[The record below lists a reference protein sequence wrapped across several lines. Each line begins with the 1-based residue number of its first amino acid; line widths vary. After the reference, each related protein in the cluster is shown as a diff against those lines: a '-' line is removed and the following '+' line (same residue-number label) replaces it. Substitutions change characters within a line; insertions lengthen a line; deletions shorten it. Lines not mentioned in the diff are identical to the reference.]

1 LYFIY
6 VVYSLNYDN
15 LLSPRGILL
24 PIFSIFL
31 ITFLLVSSQSVYAD
45 TIFVDTFDEDPQA
58 NGWTEKIVQIAVG
71 KFPATATGA
80 IGPTGDGE
88 VVLKKTGGASALEL
102 SITRTINTI
111 GFENIELELIA
122 KQSQG
127 NYENVDFIL
136 IEYSTGNG
144 FQTLLK
150 DHEVWNGIHDLIGEG
165 TDVADG
171 NIVLT
176 STGDL
181 SLSSDADENSSLM
194 VRLTVFLDEGDEDIF
209 FGNFMI
215 KGEPVDEEPPV
226 LFTPDDITQGNDP
239 GAAGAIVSFVATAT
253 DNSGPV
259 TVTCSPDSD
268 TFFLLGSTTV
278 TCNVTDPSGNSA
290 IGSFTV
296 TVNDEELPVL
306 FTPDD
311 ITQGNDPG
319 AAGAI
324 VSFVATATDNSGP
337 VTVTCSPD
345 SDTFFSLG
353 STTVL
358 CDVTD
363 PAGNSAIGSF
373 AVTVND
379 EEPPVDNSS
388 LTLYEQT
395 KNLLDELESIFFD
408 TADIQNVEKLD
419 KKTAKEMKKAVKY
432 LEKSLDLKLWL
443 SGDGNR
449 LNPENTKEL
458 DAETGEKIKKGDKV
472 FKEESKAVKHL
483 MKIKKDKHYDS
494 INDPVSDII
503 ADLVRIDSE
512 LAAIAIQD
520 AKDLLMDIEDK
531 KTIDKINKELKKA
544 NKELDRAQKDFDRDK
559 PDKSIEKYKKAWKHA
574 QHAIK
579 KGQKFLEK

>member
-1 LYFIY
+1 
-6 VVYSLNYDN
+6 VNNDN
-15 LLSPRGILL
+15 LLSPRVILL

-45 TIFVDTFDEDPQA
+45 TIFVDTFDKDPQA
-58 NGWTEKIVQIAVG
+58 NGWTEKTVQIAVG
-71 KFPATATGA
+71 NFPATATGVIA
-80 IGPTGDGE
+80 PTGEGE
-88 VVLKKTGGASALEL
+88 VVLKKTGGVSALEL
-102 SITRTINTI
+102 SITRTIDTT

-122 KQSQG
+122 KQNIG

-150 DHEVWNGIHDLIGEG
+150 DHGVWNGENDLLGERS
-165 TDVADG
+165 DKIAG
-171 NIVLT
+171 NVHPF
-176 STGDL
+176 STGNL
-181 SLSSDADENSSLM
+181 SLSDDANENSSLM
-194 VRLTVFLDEGDEDIF
+194 VRLTVFTDEINEDIF
-209 FGNFMI
+209 FDNFMI
-215 KGEPVDEEPPV
+215 KGDVVVEEPVDEEPPV

-268 TFFLLGSTTV
+268 TFFSLGSTTV
-278 TCNVTDPSGNSA
+278 TCNATDSASNSA
-290 IGSFTV
+290 TMSFTV
-296 TVNDEELPVL
+296 TVNDEEPPAEVE
-306 FTPDD
+306 
-311 ITQGNDPG
+311 DP
-319 AAGAI
+319 
-324 VSFVATATDNSGP
+324 
-337 VTVTCSPD
+337 
-345 SDTFFSLG
+345 SL
-353 STTVL
+353 
-358 CDVTD
+358 
-363 PAGNSAIGSF
+363 
-373 AVTVND
+373 
-379 EEPPVDNSS
+379 

-395 KNLLDELESIFFD
+395 KNLSDELESIFSD

-419 KKTAKEMKKAVKY
+419 KKTAKEMKKAVKS

-449 LNPENTKEL
+449 LNPENTKEH

-472 FKEESKAVKHL
+472 FKEGSKAVKHL

-494 INDPVSDII
+494 INDQVSDII